1 MCCPGGCSF
10 AGVYALEKGGMRA
23 AVMSAVLE
31 SFEKNKELGKQ

>member
-1 MCCPGGCSF
+1 MKGLQLLRD
-10 AGVYALEKGGMRA
+10 AVIDALEKGGMRA